1 MRSLVAASMLMI
13 SLNLA
18 AAEVVLF
25 TTTQRAALGIEVE
38 PVTVIDAGMSARLPA
53 QVTVP
58 NAQLQ
63 VIAAPLDG
71 LIETL
76 LAGEGEQL
84 TTGQPLAS
92 LQSPRLLDLQG
103 EYLETYTRYDLARS
117 AYSRDQQLY
126 KEGIIA
132 ERRMLE
138 TKANYQELAASLARV
153 RHLLELAGMDEATLA
168 KLRTGRKLSSSMII
182 RAPFDGVLLK
192 QMVNV
197 GERVAASDPLYQLG
211 NLKPLWLEIHVPL
224 AQAVLLQ
231 TGQSVHVSDL
241 GLAGRIVA
249 IGHQVHGV
257 DQGVLIRAEINEG
270 AERLR
275 PGQFVQVQLETGDS
289 GSLRV
294 PRSAVLRSEA
304 KSYVFVEQPEGF
316 LPVEVQVLHEE
327 PVHLIIQADLAADS
341 QIAVAGVAALK
352 AAWLGGG
359 E

>member
-1 MRSLVAASMLMI
+1 MKSLVVAATLMI
-13 SLNLA
+13 SMNLA
-18 AAEVVLF
+18 AAEILPF
-25 TTTQRAALGIEVE
+25 NAAQRAALGIEVE
-38 PVTVIDAGMSARLPA
+38 PVTEIDAGMSARLPA

-76 LAGEGEQL
+76 LVGEGEQL
-84 TTGQPLAS
+84 TAGQPLAS

-103 EYLETYTRYDLARS
+103 EYLEAYTRYDLARS

-138 TKANYQELAASLARV
+138 TKADYQESDASLARV
-153 RHLLELAGMDEATLA
+153 RHLLELAGMDKAALA
-168 KLRTGRKLSSSMII
+168 NLRTDRKLSSSLII

-197 GERVAASDPLYQLG
+197 GERVAASDPVYEVG
-211 NLKPLWLEIHVPL
+211 SLKPLWLEIHVPL
-224 AQAVLLQ
+224 AQAALLQ
-231 TGQSVHVSDL
+231 AGQSVQVPDL

-249 IGHQVHGV
+249 IGQRVHGV
-257 DQGVLIRAEINEG
+257 DQGVLIRAEINAG

-275 PGQFVQVQLETGDS
+275 PGQFVQVQLEMGTG

-304 KSYVFVEQPEGF
+304 KSYIFIEQPEGF

-327 PVHLIIQADLAADS
+327 PEHLIIQADLAADS
-341 QIAVAGVAALK
+341 KVAVSGTAALK